1 MTFSENFLRVFFLS
15 QVTVEAAVKKYGG
28 FQALNQVSLDIPS
41 GAFFT
46 LLGPSGCGKTT
57 LLRALAG
64 FHDIDSGD
72 LKIDRASIRSLSPHQ
87 RNIGMVFQDYAVFP
101 HLNVEDNV
109 GFGLKRLKLPNR
121 EYQKRMM
128 DILGVVQLESLR
140 KRMPHEL
147 SGGQQQRV
155 GLARS
160 LIMSPR
166 VILMDEPLS
175 NLDAQLREELRSEI
189 RRIQK
194 QLGITTIYV
203 THDQEEALAVSD
215 LICVLNEGQVQQ
227 TGSPIEMY
235 QNPANFFVASFV
247 GGNNFI
253 EVSKLSHNC
262 AGQNLPEIFQ
272 NTRAASWLAS
282 IRPEQIQ
289 LDPTEVS
296 GTDLLLD
303 VELDEVNFLGREYHL
318 GVKVS
323 DNFLLK
329 IIIPAGEQSAPLQT
343 QQKHRISFDWRAI
356 KFFDPDAEGRRMLV
370 N

>member
-1 MTFSENFLRVFFLS
+1 MSHVE
-15 QVTVEAAVKKYGG
+15 VEAAVKKYGG
-28 FQALNQVSLDIPS
+28 FQALNQVSLGIPS

-72 LKIDRASIRSLSPHQ
+72 LKIDRASIRPLSPHQ

-101 HLNVEDNV
+101 HLSVEDNV
-109 GFGLKRLKLPNR
+109 GFGLKRLRLPNK
-121 EYQKRMM
+121 EYQQRML
-128 DILGVVQLESLR
+128 DVLQVVQLESLR

-160 LIMSPR
+160 LIMRPR

-189 RRIQK
+189 RRIQR

-227 TGSPIEMY
+227 TGSPIEIY

-247 GGNNFI
+247 GGNNFV
-253 EVSKLSHNC
+253 EVGTLSRNC
-262 AGQNLPEIFQ
+262 SGQNPPEIFR
-272 NTRAASWLAS
+272 NTAAAGWLAS

-289 LDPTEVS
+289 LDPTEFS
-296 GTDLLLD
+296 ETDLLLD
-303 VELDEVNFLGREYHL
+303 VKLDEVNFLGREYHL
-318 GVKVS
+318 SVKVV

-343 QQKHRISFDWRAI
+343 QQQHRISFDWRAI
-356 KFFDPDAEGRRMLV
+356 KFFDPAAEGRRMLV
-370 N
+370 D

>member
-1 MTFSENFLRVFFLS
+1 MIL
-15 QVTVEAAVKKYGG
+15 
-28 FQALNQVSLDIPS
+28 
-41 GAFFT
+41 T
-46 LLGPSGCGKTT
+46 LES
-57 LLRALAG
+57 
-64 FHDIDSGD
+64 
-72 LKIDRASIRSLSPHQ
+72 KIDRGFHSLTLPTSTEHWH
-87 RNIGMVFQDYAVFP
+87 GFSDYAVFP

-109 GFGLKRLKLPNR
+109 GFGLKRLKLPNM

-253 EVSKLSHNC
+253 EVGKTQPKLFWSKSTRSDS
-262 AGQNLPEIFQ
+262 AG
-272 NTRAASWLAS
+272 WLAS
-282 IRPEQIQ
+282 VRPEQIQ
-289 LDPTEVS
+289 LMFLKPIS
-296 GTDLLLD
+296 LLD

-318 GVKVS
+318 SVNVS
-323 DNFLLK
+323 GIFSKDHY
-329 IIIPAGEQSAPLQT
+329 P
-343 QQKHRISFDWRAI
+343 
-356 KFFDPDAEGRRMLV
+356 
-370 N
+370 

>member
-1 MTFSENFLRVFFLS
+1 MSHVE
-15 QVTVEAAVKKYGG
+15 VEAAVKKYGS
-28 FQALNQVSLDIPS
+28 FQALNQVSLEIPS

-64 FHDIDSGD
+64 FHDVDSGD
-72 LKIDRASIRSLSPHQ
+72 LKIDRASIRTLSPHQ

-101 HLNVEDNV
+101 HLSVEDNV
-109 GFGLKRLKLPNR
+109 GFGLKRLRLSNK
-121 EYQKRMM
+121 EYQKRML
-128 DILGVVQLESLR
+128 DILQVVQLESLR

-189 RRIQK
+189 RRIQR

-227 TGSPIEMY
+227 TGSPIEIY

-247 GGNNFI
+247 GGNNFV
-253 EVSKLSHNC
+253 EVSTLSRNC
-262 AGQNLPEIFQ
+262 SGQNPPEIFR
-272 NTRAASWLAS
+272 NTAAAGWLAS

-289 LDPTEVS
+289 LDPTKVS
-296 GTDLLLD
+296 ETDLLLD

-318 GVKVS
+318 SVNVS
-323 DNFLLK
+323 DNFFLK
-329 IIIPAGEQSAPLQT
+329 IIIPAGEQSSTLQT
-343 QQKHRISFDWRAI
+343 QQPHQISFDWRAI
-356 KFFDPDAEGRRMLV
+356 KFFDPDTAGRRVLV
-370 N
+370 D

>member
-1 MTFSENFLRVFFLS
+1 MSHVE
-15 QVTVEAAVKKYGG
+15 VEAAVKKYGS
-28 FQALNQVSLDIPS
+28 FQALNQVSLEIPS

-64 FHDIDSGD
+64 FHDVDSGD
-72 LKIDRASIRSLSPHQ
+72 LKIDRASIRTLSPHQ

-101 HLNVEDNV
+101 HLSVEDNV
-109 GFGLKRLKLPNR
+109 GFGLKRLRLSNK
-121 EYQKRMM
+121 EYQKRML
-128 DILGVVQLESLR
+128 DILQVVQLESLR

-189 RRIQK
+189 RRIQR

-227 TGSPIEMY
+227 TGSP
-235 QNPANFFVASFV
+235 
-247 GGNNFI
+247 
-253 EVSKLSHNC
+253 
-262 AGQNLPEIFQ
+262 
-272 NTRAASWLAS
+272 
-282 IRPEQIQ
+282 
-289 LDPTEVS
+289 
-296 GTDLLLD
+296 
-303 VELDEVNFLGREYHL
+303 
-318 GVKVS
+318 
-323 DNFLLK
+323 
-329 IIIPAGEQSAPLQT
+329 
-343 QQKHRISFDWRAI
+343 
-356 KFFDPDAEGRRMLV
+356 
-370 N
+370 

>member
-1 MTFSENFLRVFFLS
+1 MTFSETFLRAFFLS
-15 QVTVEAAVKKYGG
+15 QVTVEAAVKKYGS

-72 LKIDRASIRSLSPHQ
+72 LKIDRASIRQLSPHQ

-109 GFGLKRLKLPNR
+109 GFGLKRLKLPDK
-121 EYQKRMM
+121 EFQQRML
-128 DILGVVQLESLR
+128 DILQVVQLDSLR

-203 THDQEEALAVSD
+203 THDQEEALAISD
-215 LICVLNEGQVQQ
+215 LICVLNEGRVQQ

-235 QNPANFFVASFV
+235 QNPTNFFVASFV

-253 EVSKLSHNC
+253 EVDKLNQNYS
-262 AGQNLPEIFQ
+262 GQNPPEIFQ
-272 NTRAASWLAS
+272 NTRAAGWLPS
-282 IRPEQIQ
+282 
-289 LDPTEVS
+289 
-296 GTDLLLD
+296 DL
-303 VELDEVNFLGREYHL
+303 N
-318 GVKVS
+318 
-323 DNFLLK
+323 
-329 IIIPAGEQSAPLQT
+329 
-343 QQKHRISFDWRAI
+343 
-356 KFFDPDAEGRRMLV
+356 KFS
-370 N
+370 

>member
-1 MTFSENFLRVFFLS
+1 
-15 QVTVEAAVKKYGG
+15 
-28 FQALNQVSLDIPS
+28 
-41 GAFFT
+41 
-46 LLGPSGCGKTT
+46 
-57 LLRALAG
+57 
-64 FHDIDSGD
+64 
-72 LKIDRASIRSLSPHQ
+72 
-87 RNIGMVFQDYAVFP
+87 MVFQDYAVFP
-101 HLNVEDNV
+101 HLSVEDNV
-109 GFGLKRLKLPNR
+109 GFGLKRLRLSNK
-121 EYQKRMM
+121 EYQKRML
-128 DILGVVQLESLR
+128 DILQVVQLESLR

-189 RRIQK
+189 RRIQR

-227 TGSPIEMY
+227 TGSPIEIY

-247 GGNNFI
+247 GGNNFV
-253 EVSKLSHNC
+253 EVSTLSRNC
-262 AGQNLPEIFQ
+262 SGQNPPEIFR
-272 NTRAASWLAS
+272 NTAAAGWLAS

-289 LDPTEVS
+289 LDPTKVS
-296 GTDLLLD
+296 ETDLLLD

-318 GVKVS
+318 SVNVS
-323 DNFLLK
+323 DYFFLK
-329 IIIPAGEQSAPLQT
+329 IIIPAGEQSSPLQT
-343 QQKHRISFDWRAI
+343 QQPHQISFDWRAI
-356 KFFDPDAEGRRMLV
+356 KFFDPDTAGRRVLV
-370 N
+370 D